1 MIITAKSS
9 PRPHRRAARN
19 TSVAALE
26 FFIPQ
31 EDCGA
36 QSERELLR
44 ELLRYGCG
52 RVLTAREQEL
62 IRLHVVANSD
72 SERDQALK
80 LRVRDAVLEYL
91 SPRLIGASDSS
102 QAQTILQQE
111 LAGIRQAAERAAE
124 GRPVTV
130 ALSRE
135 HYPTKSY
142 EGFTLPAGKYE
153 SLRITL
159 GEGKGHNWWCIVF
172 PPVCLSAS
180 QSDTVEQ
187 QLGEEDFRLI
197 SEGEGYEL
205 RFRVLELW
213 GELVG

>member
-1 MIITAKSS
+1 MFKRKTDSLKIWEVSLLLALS
-9 PRPHRRAARN
+9 
-19 TSVAALE
+19 AAL
-26 FFIPQ
+26 
-31 EDCGA
+31 CLGTWA
-36 QSERELLR
+36 QGRQRELSGKL
-44 ELLRYGCG
+44 
-52 RVLTAREQEL
+52 V
-62 IRLHVVANSD
+62 RLHVIAASD
-72 SERDQALK
+72 EEAEQALK

-102 QAQTILQQE
+102 QAQTILRQE

-142 EGFTLPAGKYE
+142 EGFSLPAGKYE
-153 SLRITL
+153 SLRVTL

-197 SEGEGYEL
+197 SEGDGYAL
-205 RFRVLELW
+205 RFRALELR
-213 GELVG
+213 GELIG

>member
-1 MIITAKSS
+1 MFKGKTDPLKLWECALLIAL
-9 PRPHRRAARN
+9 
-19 TSVAALE
+19 SVTL
-26 FFIPQ
+26 
-31 EDCGA
+31 CLGA
-36 QSERELLR
+36 WAQGRQSAISGKL
-44 ELLRYGCG
+44 
-52 RVLTAREQEL
+52 V
-62 IRLHVVANSD
+62 RLHVIAVSD
-72 SERDQALK
+72 AQEEQALK

-91 SPRLIGASDSS
+91 SPRLIGASDSN
-102 QAQTILQQE
+102 QARAILREE
-111 LAGIRQAAERAAE
+111 LEGIRLAAESAAE

-153 SLRITL
+153 SLRVTL

-180 QSDTVEQ
+180 QGNTVEQ

-197 SEGEGYEL
+197 SEGDGYAL
-205 RFRVLELW
+205 RFRALELW
-213 GELVG
+213 GELIG

>member
-1 MIITAKSS
+1 MCKRRYESLKIWEISLLIALSVTLCLGTWAQGRQSAISS
-9 PRPHRRAARN
+9 KL
-19 TSVAALE
+19 V
-26 FFIPQ
+26 
-31 EDCGA
+31 
-36 QSERELLR
+36 
-44 ELLRYGCG
+44 
-52 RVLTAREQEL
+52 
-62 IRLHVVANSD
+62 RLHVVAASD
-72 SERDQALK
+72 EEAEQALK

-91 SPRLIGASDSS
+91 SPRLMGASDSG
-102 QAQTILQQE
+102 QARAILRQE
-111 LAGIRQAAERAAE
+111 LAGIRLAAESAAE

-135 HYPTKSY
+135 SYPTKSY

-172 PPVCLSAS
+172 PSVCLSAS
-180 QSDTVEQ
+180 QSDMVER
-187 QLGEEDFRLI
+187 QLGEEDFRLV

-213 GELVG
+213 GELIG

>member
-1 MIITAKSS
+1 MFKGNADSLKRWECALLIALSVTLCLGAWAQGRQSAISS
-9 PRPHRRAARN
+9 KL
-19 TSVAALE
+19 V
-26 FFIPQ
+26 
-31 EDCGA
+31 
-36 QSERELLR
+36 
-44 ELLRYGCG
+44 
-52 RVLTAREQEL
+52 
-62 IRLHVVANSD
+62 RLHVIAASD
-72 SERDQALK
+72 EEAEQALK

-91 SPRLIGASDSS
+91 SPRLIGASNSD
-102 QAQTILQQE
+102 QAQSILRQE
-111 LAGIRQAAERAAE
+111 LEGIRLAAESAAE
-124 GRPVTV
+124 GRQVTV

-135 HYPTKSY
+135 RYPTKRY

-180 QSDTVEQ
+180 QSDTVER

-213 GELVG
+213 GELIG

>member
-1 MIITAKSS
+1 MFKGNADSLKRWECALLIALSVTLCLGAWAQGRQSAISS
-9 PRPHRRAARN
+9 KL
-19 TSVAALE
+19 V
-26 FFIPQ
+26 
-31 EDCGA
+31 
-36 QSERELLR
+36 
-44 ELLRYGCG
+44 
-52 RVLTAREQEL
+52 
-62 IRLHVVANSD
+62 RLHVVAASD
-72 SERDQALK
+72 EEAEQALK

-102 QAQTILQQE
+102 QAQTILRQE
-111 LAGIRQAAERAAE
+111 LAGIRQAAESAAE
-124 GRPVTV
+124 GRQVTV

-135 HYPTKSY
+135 RYPTKRY

-180 QSDTVEQ
+180 QVDTLEQ
-187 QLGEEDFRLI
+187 QLGEEDFRLV

-213 GELVG
+213 GELIG